1 MSTVTMNVR
10 MEEST
15 RRNLDEV
22 ATAIGMTSSA
32 VVNVLVKRFVD
43 ERGFPFP
50 VREYVP
56 TEAEFAAEMDRRY
69 EEMLAGNFTNHDLIE
84 V

>member
-1 MSTVTMNVR
+1 MATTTMNIR
-10 MEEST
+10 LEEST
-15 RRNLDEV
+15 RARLDEV
-22 ATAIGMTSSA
+22 ASAIGMNSSA

-50 VREYVP
+50 VKEYVP
-56 TEAEFAAEMDRRY
+56 SEADFTAEMDRRY
-69 EEMLAGNFTNHDLIE
+69 EEMLAGKFVEHDLIE